1 MSYRMRRYSLNL
13 SQWMILI
20 AIVFLALL
28 GVGYIER
35 RATLASLRGE
45 LAQTEE
51 MVQGAQ
57 QHQDELLRYLEYVQ
71 KDLHIDAMARSL
83 LGLAKPE
90 DVAVDVIPEE
100 APLPT
105 PEIAE
110 PSQEEEQGQRRM
122 PWQAWWD
129 LFFGP

>member
-20 AIVFLALL
+20 TIVFLALL

-100 APLPT
+100 VSPPT

-110 PSQEEEQGQRRM
+110 PLQEEEQGQRRM